1 MSTRGTTRASIGS
14 RVRHTGTVFGRPP
27 RRKLGP
33 HYDLYA
39 TVIAALAA
47 AGLFIGVMLWALAL
61 G

>member
-1 MSTRGTTRASIGS
+1 
-14 RVRHTGTVFGRPP
+14 VFGRPP